1 MDTQR
6 DERSSAWIG
15 GAIAAIILA
24 FFICGGVFHLVG
36 YRPDDLMF
44 LSATA
49 VTAGVLLLL
58 IIFVDHDLLMRLA
71 IYIGIAAAVLIFW
84 HPPPIGDVPLARL
97 TLSAIVENAAKLL
110 VLAGLVVGFFQTLT
124 EG

>member
-24 FFICGGVFHLVG
+24 FFICGWVFHLVG

>member
-15 GAIAAIILA
+15 GAIAAI
-24 FFICGGVFHLVG
+24 
-36 YRPDDLMF
+36 
-44 LSATA
+44 
-49 VTAGVLLLL
+49 
-58 IIFVDHDLLMRLA
+58 
-71 IYIGIAAAVLIFW
+71 AAVLIFW

-110 VLAGLVVGFFQTLT
+110 VLAGLVVGFFHTLT